1 MEFTGRITTDAKTSV
16 VKGGK
21 EVVNFSIA
29 LNDRYK
35 PKGSTESKE
44 FTTYINVA
52 WWMNQ
57 AIAKILKKGAIVTIS
72 GRIYPRAYSDME
84 GNPKASI
91 NCHASKIQIIHF
103 AKKSTMESIPEKGEI
118 IDPIDDLPF

>member
-1 MEFTGRITTDAKTSV
+1 MEFTGRITTDARISV

-29 LNDRYK
+29 LNERYK
-35 PKGSTESKE
+35 PKGSSESKE
-44 FTTYINVA
+44 FTTYIDVA
-52 WWMNQ
+52 WWMNP
-57 AIAKILKKGAIVTIS
+57 AVGKILKKGAIVTIS

-91 NCHASKIQIIHF
+91 NCHANKIQIIHF
-103 AKKSTMESIPEKGEI
+103 GKTTTKESTLESPEI
-118 IDPIDDLPF
+118 TDPVDDLPF